1 MWLDQYVLSQA
12 GKLLREQRRNHQPM
26 IPISVNFSRVD
37 FLVTDPFQLVEK
49 VVRKYGLQRNFL
61 CIEVTESA
69 LVQHSS
75 HIFQTLQKFHNS
87 GYKIWLD
94 DFGSAYSSL
103 NVLHNYHFDELKI
116 DQAFLK
122 NLNDKGKEIIT
133 SIVLMAKTLGV
144 HTLAEGVETEE
155 QLAFLKK
162 IGCEKIQGFY
172 YSRPLPYEKLLTH
185 LMKMHIK
192 PENSL
197 ENQCYEQAGLM
208 NVVSE
213 APLGL
218 FRYTRKY
225 ATLLYI
231 NEAYQKVLASV
242 GTAPIPWKKPMR
254 TCWIPPIPSGTSSG
268 CSWTRW
274 RTAPPPIP
282 WYMWTTASTSGSRP
296 GKSWAIPSSVWA
308 GWKSRTS
315 PLTKA
320 PGSTTNWT
328 NCSGTWCSCTTP

>member
-1 MWLDQYVLSQA
+1 M
-12 GKLLREQRRNHQPM
+12 
-26 IPISVNFSRVD
+26 
-37 FLVTDPFQLVEK
+37 
-49 VVRKYGLQRNFL
+49 VRKYGLQRNFL

-185 LMKMHIK
+185 LMRMHIK

-242 GTAPIPWKKPMR
+242 GTHSLEEANENLLDPAYPFRDKFRMFLDQVAD
-254 TCWIPPIPSGTSSG
+254 S
-268 CSWTRW
+268 
-274 RTAPPPIP
+274 TATHSLVYVDNGQYIRIK
-282 WYMWTTASTSGSRP
+282 AR
-296 GKSWAIPSSVWA
+296 KSWAIPSSVWA

-315 PLTKA
+315 PLTKT

-328 NCSGTWCSCTTP
+328 NCSGTGAHVRLPDVSGYRERPGPGAPKLRAFPEQ